1 MSISSNAASC
11 GKTALRYNAGFA
23 AIVAI
28 TFSMVASAPT
38 PIYRLYQQTLGLT
51 PFEITLIFAVYSVTI
66 IVAFLTVARLSDFVG
81 RKPMVLAALA
91 LNALALVQFLLADSR
106 ASLMA
111 ARATQG
117 VATGIALST
126 LGAMI
131 ADAAPKAAAT
141 LNSVTAFIGLMLG
154 AIISG
159 ALVAY
164 FPWPRHLTFALLL
177 ALTLAGIFALVS
189 VDETAPRKPGALNA
203 LRPNVTLPPGAIGP
217 MLRLFPLTLSAWA
230 LGGFYLS
237 LMPSLVI
244 AATGVH
250 SPLVGAAVVAALML
264 SGGVSV
270 FVLRGLPAPKAI
282 ESSSSL
288 LAVGIILTMFA
299 IYTGSAAGMF
309 LGTIVAGIGFG
320 SSYGAALRTLLP
332 LAAAHE
338 RAGLLSAYL
347 VASYVSFALPAV
359 GAGLAAPIYGL
370 VSTALAYGLVLALCA
385 ITTLAIQR
393 AVAPARN

>member
-1 MSISSNAASC
+1 MSISADAVSC
-11 GKTALRYNAGFA
+11 PRTPLNYNASFA
-23 AIVAI
+23 AAVAI

-38 PIYRLYQQTLGLT
+38 PIYRLYQQAFGLT
-51 PFEITLIFAVYSVTI
+51 PFEITLIFAVYSITI

-81 RKPMVLAALA
+81 RKPMVLAALV
-91 LNALALVQFLLADSR
+91 LNALALIQFLLAGSS
-106 ASLMA
+106 AGLMA

-117 VATGIALST
+117 MATGIALST

-131 ADAAPKAAAT
+131 TDAAPKAAPT

-159 ALVAY
+159 ALTAY

-177 ALTLAGIFALVS
+177 ALTVAGIFALIS
-189 VDETAPRKPGALNA
+189 VRETAPRKSGALKV
-203 LRPNVTLPPGAIGP
+203 LRPNMTLPAASVGP
-217 MLRLFPLTLSAWA
+217 LLRLFPLTLSAWA

-237 LMPSLVI
+237 LMPSLVV
-244 AATGVH
+244 AATGVQ
-250 SPLVGAAVVAALML
+250 SPLAGATVVSALML
-264 SGGVSV
+264 SGGASV
-270 FVLRGLPAPKAI
+270 FVLRGLSAPKAI
-282 ESSSSL
+282 ETASSL
-288 LAVGIILTMFA
+288 LALGIVLTMFA
-299 IYTGSAAGMF
+299 IYAGSAAGML

-320 SSYGAALRTLLP
+320 TSYGAALRTLLP

-347 VASYVSFALPAV
+347 VASYVSFTLPAA

-370 VSTALAYGLVLALCA
+370 VSTALAYGLILALSA
-385 ITTLAIQR
+385 IATLAIQR
-393 AVAPARN
+393 AVTPAGN

>member
-1 MSISSNAASC
+1 
-11 GKTALRYNAGFA
+11 
-23 AIVAI
+23 
-28 TFSMVASAPT
+28 
-38 PIYRLYQQTLGLT
+38 
-51 PFEITLIFAVYSVTI
+51 
-66 IVAFLTVARLSDFVG
+66 
-81 RKPMVLAALA
+81 
-91 LNALALVQFLLADSR
+91 
-106 ASLMA
+106 MA

-131 ADAAPKAAAT
+131 ADAAPKAAPT
-141 LNSVTAFIGLMLG
+141 LNSVTAFMGLMLG

-164 FPWPRHLTFALLL
+164 LPWPTHLTFALLL

-189 VDETAPRKPGALNA
+189 AHETAPRKPGALTT
-203 LRPNVTLPPGAIGP
+203 LRPNVTLPADAIVP

-244 AATGVH
+244 VATGVH
-250 SPLVGAAVVAALML
+250 SPLVGAAVVSALML

-270 FVLRGLPAPKAI
+270 FLLRGMSAPKAV
-282 ESSSSL
+282 EVSSSL
-288 LAVGIILTMFA
+288 LALGIILTMFA
-299 IYTGSAAGMF
+299 VYAGSAAGML

-320 SSYGAALRTLLP
+320 SSYSAALRTLLP

-359 GAGLAAPIYGL
+359 AAGLAAPIYGL
-370 VSTALAYGLVLALCA
+370 VSTALAYGLILALSA
-385 ITTLAIQR
+385 IATLAIQR
-393 AVAPARN
+393 AVAPKRS